1 MEYIKFENA
10 TKFDL
15 MKVFTEF
22 TSSGKLVDDVFN
34 FIVKN
39 KSILE
44 DDEYVN
50 IIEEP
55 VKIRPGIYNSM
66 MLNAKYSINIK
77 KSLIILIMILLD
89 SKLKNA
95 IASTGS
101 ALAGLSGQ
109 TIYKITNRERCIL
122 LDTLISNKRIVNDY
136 LYFEKEC
143 VQNDIECPYRS
154 DYMCNRNEF
163 DIEKVLDELMSKQ
176 IIVRKNG
183 IIRISF

>member
-1 MEYIKFENA
+1 MEYLKFENA

-15 MKVFTEF
+15 MKVFIEF

-34 FIVKN
+34 FIVEN

-50 IIEEP
+50 IIKEP
-55 VKIRPGIYNSM
+55 VNIIPGIYNSV

-77 KSLIILIMILLD
+77 KSLIVLIMLLLD
-89 SKLKNA
+89 SKLTKG
-95 IASTGS
+95 IASTGL
-101 ALAGLSGQ
+101 ALTGVSGQ

-122 LDTLISNKRIVNDY
+122 LDTLISKKRIVDDY

-154 DYMCNRNEF
+154 DYICNRNDF
-163 DIEKVLDELMSKQ
+163 DIKKVLDELMLKQ